1 VANVNKPTTESKYV
15 SCFADSRP
23 DVDITFRD
31 VLLKRPTDHYLVGV
45 DNFSMTS
52 TNVSMIEPTI
62 GDYADLIRVVRNRT
76 PTNYAPAAADSDTPD
91 NLDLGLAAANHAL
104 TPSEGVAGYLR
115 NQIATYHL
123 AISSS
128 EVILSIQQLMHRLNV
143 LAADVSRFMNSGG
156 ATGAQNFDGEF
167 GYVPA
172 VGETTEHLRF
182 DLRSDGRLQIRGTRA
197 FWGCFSFEIPSPQY
211 QFGFFGDRMPSD
223 DNDFK
228 LRRFLSVNPAS
239 GVPTFNKT
247 KVNPVL
253 KPKVY
258 RSEVVEIFAGQTAGE
273 LAQAQAVAAGN
284 ANYNLALR
292 AYNGRTIADAG
303 ARTAKVL
310 QIASPL
316 GGMNPNLFNLH
327 AGAKSAEIIEFVTNA
342 SIFSTLERRVA
353 IELGVSLPI
362 KNSPMID
369 HAKESPDFVLGRWI
383 WRSDSRIESNDRG
396 GSRRYGSVMPACIEY
411 QGPQDR
417 ISYHELQAQA
427 KIQTLRLRLFA
438 RVRTFDQPT
447 ETWKMRVIVLPTS
460 ATDWWH
466 MRLHFVS
473 KD

>member
-23 DVDITFRD
+23 DIDITFRD

-52 TNVSMIEPTI
+52 TNVSMIEPTT

-76 PTNYAPAAADSDTPD
+76 PSNYVAGTPETAEHLDAA
-91 NLDLGLAAANHAL
+91 LHVENHMLSQGA
-104 TPSEGVAGYLR
+104 GGGYLR
-115 NQIATYHL
+115 NHIDQFNL

-128 EVILSIQQLMHRLNV
+128 EIILSIQQLMHRLNV
-143 LAADVSRFMNSGG
+143 LAADVNRFMNTGG
-156 ATGAQNFDGEF
+156 ATGANNFDGEF
-167 GYVPA
+167 GYGPTA
-172 VGETTEHLRF
+172 GEITEHLRF
-182 DLRSDGRLQIRGTRA
+182 AMRSDGMLQIHGTRA

-211 QFGFFGDRMPSD
+211 QFGFFGDRQTSD
-223 DNDFK
+223 DNDFR
-228 LRRFLSVNPAS
+228 LRRFLSVHPLT
-239 GVPTFNKT
+239 GEPTFNKI

-253 KPKVY
+253 KPKIYKPETGVD
-258 RSEVVEIFAGQTAGE
+258 
-273 LAQAQAVAAGN
+273 AVAN
-284 ANYNLALR
+284 ANYNAALR

-303 ARTAKVL
+303 AHNAKVL
-310 QIASPL
+310 QIASVL
-316 GGMNPNLFNLH
+316 GVGQLGSLFNIH
-327 AGAKSAEIIEFVTNA
+327 AGAKSAEIITFTTRA
-342 SIFSTLERRVA
+342 CIFSTLERRVA

-369 HAKESPDFVLGRWI
+369 HSKETPDFVLGRWI
-383 WRSDSRIESNDRG
+383 WRSDSRVESNDEG
-396 GSRRYGSVMPACIEY
+396 GSRRYGSILPACIEY

-427 KIQTLRLRLFA
+427 KIQTLRLMLFA

-447 ETWKMRVIVLPTS
+447 ESWKMRVIQLPTNS
-460 ATDWWH
+460 TDWWH